1 MLEPAADDQER
12 ERDHKGGRDD
22 QPLPDAAGDA
32 DARRE
37 PGAGGAGEPA
47 NPKMMLGMDDDAG
60 AQKTDAGEDSLDDS
74 AGGIGEFR
82 AVAKWIRQHHDH
94 GGSKTHQAKRLQ
106 SNRFAVQIAVKTDQ
120 AAGQRGDAKTQHNLG
135 PVKQSDVLLF
145 KVRTAYF
152 GTRPII

>member
-1 MLEPAADDQER
+1 MQPMLEPAADDQER
-12 ERDHKGGRDD
+12 ERDHKGDRDD

-32 DARRE
+32 DAGRE
-37 PGAGGAGEPA
+37 PGTGGGGEPA

-60 AQKTDAGEDSLDDS
+60 AEKTDAGEDSLDDS

-82 AVAKWIRQHHDH
+82 GV
-94 GGSKTHQAKRLQ
+94 
-106 SNRFAVQIAVKTDQ
+106 
-120 AAGQRGDAKTQHNLG
+120 AKTQHNLG

>member
-1 MLEPAADDQER
+1 MQPMLEPAADDQER

-47 NPKMMLGMDDDAG
+47 NPKMMLGMDGDAG

-74 AGGIGEFR
+74 AGGIGAVR
-82 AVAKWIRQHHDH
+82 AVAKWIRQHHDP
-94 GGSKTHQAKRLQ
+94 GGCKTPQAKR
-106 SNRFAVQIAVKTDQ
+106 R
-120 AAGQRGDAKTQHNLG
+120 
-135 PVKQSDVLLF
+135 
-145 KVRTAYF
+145 
-152 GTRPII
+152 